1 MKVVPLRPDRFDLNG
16 RWRVIH
22 RVERSGLSRYVGL
35 EIEFDVVLTQDGDRV
50 TGEGEKFIVGWELVS
65 RREASRLKLE
75 GRADGDGVHL
85 SVLEVPPSDPER
97 EIVGEITWKVV
108 TNDMLTGTFWVTAA
122 KSAGTS
128 RALRR

>member
-1 MKVVPLRPDRFDLNG
+1 MKVVPLRPDQFDLNG

-22 RVERSGLSRYVGL
+22 RVERSALSRYVGL
-35 EIEFDVVLTQDGDRV
+35 EIEFDVVLTQEGERV
-50 TGEGEKFIVGWELVS
+50 TGEGEKFIVGWELVG
-65 RREASRLKLE
+65 RREASRLKLD
-75 GRADGDGVHL
+75 GRTNDDGVRL
-85 SVLEVPPSDPER
+85 SILEMPPSDPER

-108 TNDMLTGTFWVTAA
+108 TNDMLNGTFWVTAA